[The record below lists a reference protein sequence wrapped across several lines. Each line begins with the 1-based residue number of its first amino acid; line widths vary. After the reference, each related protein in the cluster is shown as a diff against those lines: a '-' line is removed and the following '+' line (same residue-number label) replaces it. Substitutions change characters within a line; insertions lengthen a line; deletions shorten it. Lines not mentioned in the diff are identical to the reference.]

1 MKRRLRYGWPDGQGG
16 GDNWPSS
23 QLWTLVWCGVGAGW
37 TVRTYPLQTHCCEV
51 SYLHPLYQY
60 LQYCSAPWPVHEVL
74 LGTIFAFNHP
84 LHYITHLNDLSL
96 CPLISINSAI
106 HASVT
111 GLQYRPI
118 MAGSMRPG
126 QSFGKTISKLPQCT
140 TTNHI
145 SRRFYAVTSSAAPRF
160 QVFNQRTK
168 WLQKQRAGSNPE
180 LSRQADYIKD
190 EVANRLTERLLVWH
204 LQPVKYYYR

>member
-1 MKRRLRYGWPDGQGG
+1 MDGQTVRVAATIGPRRSCG
-16 GDNWPSS
+16 
-23 QLWTLVWCGVGAGW
+23 LWCGVVW
-37 TVRTYPLQTHCCEV
+37 VRDGRYVPTRYRRTAVRSVTYTHCTSIYSTALLLGPCTKFF
-51 SYLHPLYQY
+51 
-60 LQYCSAPWPVHEVL
+60 